1 MLEYM
6 PDLLVL
12 QNPNSDKVTSV
23 AYLDQNL
30 NPVYDEDLKARVQQ
44 MIRKQMKEMNS
55 DPATKKDYLSEKLP
69 HPKLPALESPWFQAE
84 INRVVAQQNGNDTE
98 MNDP

>member
-23 AYLDQNL
+23 AYLDQHL
-30 NPVYDEDLKARVQQ
+30 NPVYDEQLRQRVHC
-44 MIRKQMKEMNS
+44 MVRK
-55 DPATKKDYLSEKLP
+55 
-69 HPKLPALESPWFQAE
+69 
-84 INRVVAQQNGNDTE
+84 
-98 MNDP
+98 